1 MDRQIVY
8 SSQVPQTTDLL
19 NTNKQTMIALAKL
32 CADLF
37 GTTTMATGLAC
48 VPTTPASMSVNVN
61 PGQIYQLANVDG
73 TAYSAIVA
81 DTTHSIVKQGILMDA
96 QNFAITAP
104 GTAGYSQNYL
114 IQATYLDN
122 DINNTV
128 LPYYNSANPTQAF
141 NGPGGNGTSQP
152 TTRAGQVSLQLVA
165 GTAAATGS
173 QTTPAVTT
181 GYVGLWV
188 ITVANGQSTITSSNI
203 AQYAG
208 APFFPG
214 FTRLDGST
222 PFTATQQGVTPAQF
236 DNSTKLATTAYVMRA
251 MGTIASGASLLSSN
265 TTLTVA
271 QSGTLFEV
279 VGNPVVT
286 LPGVSS
292 TLSYMLTATSGGFTL
307 TGGTI
312 YFNGSSATSWT
323 FPAGASI
330 AVYCDG
336 GSWII
341 VDFCGVSGTPT
352 ALDNSIRTA
361 TTAFANSIGGTVG
374 SMRNA
379 KMQVTAASA
388 TATFTADEIVV
399 ETALGGAP
407 LRLASFNKSVNLGT
421 VGAGGMDVGSAPVS
435 GYVAL
440 YAIYNPTTG
449 TAALLATNAT
459 SSAVGNIYGGA
470 NMPSGYTAS
479 ALVSVW
485 PTNSSGQ
492 FIIGYQR
499 DRRISRNGVTVLNTN
514 TAQASYTAVSA
525 ASAIPPNAVGVSGS
539 SQMTSTSTGSAMT
552 INMAGD
558 ANGSGV
564 QNYGS
569 AIPTGGI
576 GQGTDFVCDVIT
588 SQTLYYQSTNTAGT
602 PTYQITIS
610 RYEI

>member
-1 MDRQIVY
+1 MYQIDN
-8 SSQVPQTTDLL
+8 STAATT
-19 NTNKQTMIALAKL
+19 Q
-32 CADLF
+32 
-37 GTTTMATGLAC
+37 
-48 VPTTPASMSVNVN
+48 PAS
-61 PGQIYQLANVDG
+61 
-73 TAYSAIVA
+73 TAA
-81 DTTHSIVKQGILMDA
+81 
-96 QNFAITAP
+96 
-104 GTAGYSQNYL
+104 GTAGFFTDGNP
-114 IQATYLDN
+114 ATSTPATIVPAEWLN
-122 DINNTV
+122 AVMLELVNVITGAGMTPTKNQFNQV
-128 LPYYNSANPTQAF
+128 LLAIKSMITH
-141 NGPGGNGTSQP
+141 
-152 TTRAGQVSLQLVA
+152 
-165 GTAAATGS
+165 ATG
-173 QTTPAVTT
+173 TLA
-181 GYVGLWV
+181 
-188 ITVANGQSTITSSNI
+188 SS
-203 AQYAG
+203 
-208 APFFPG
+208 
-214 FTRLDGST
+214 
-222 PFTATQQGVTPAQF
+222 
-236 DNSTKLATTAYVMRA
+236 
-251 MGTIASGASLLSSN
+251 ASLLSSN
-265 TTLTVA
+265 TTLTAA
-271 QSGTLFEV
+271 QTGTLFEV
-279 VGNPVVT
+279 SSSPTIT
-286 LPGVSS
+286 LPAVSA
-292 TLSYMLTATSGGFTL
+292 TLSYMLASTSGGFTL
-307 TGGTI
+307 SGGGGTI

-323 FPAGASI
+323 FPAGSSI

-341 VDFCGVSGTPT
+341 INFSGVSGNPT
-352 ALDNSIRTA
+352 SLDSSLRAA
-361 TTAFANSIGGTVG
+361 TTSFANSTGATVG

-492 FIIGYQR
+492 FIVGYQR
-499 DRRISRNGVTVLNTN
+499 DRRISRNGITVLNSN
-514 TAQASYTAVSA
+514 TAQASYTSVSA
-525 ASAIPPNAVGVSGS
+525 ASAIPPNAVFVSGS
-539 SQMTSTSTGSAMT
+539 LAMTSTSTGSAMT
-552 INMAGD
+552 INVAGD
-558 ANGSGV
+558 SGGSGV

-576 GQGTDFVCDVIT
+576 GQGTDFVFDVIT